1 MLAFY
6 FRFGSI
12 QMSTAYVIVLLLG
25 LLTAAVIMPAT
36 GAFRH
41 EFRWAF
47 LRKTRRLV
55 AGWALVVT
63 SLVTMA
69 AMFKVTSDYSRVW
82 FAYWVF
88 FGVVGLFTS
97 QLIEHGWQ
105 IHRRKHS
112 KIKRRL
118 VLVGGGNNGR
128 RVEQRIKSDMDGELQ
143 LVARFGH
150 DWAGENIH
158 PVEQL
163 ADFVV
168 AEHINEVWI
177 AVPWDDRDM
186 LESTFNV
193 LNESVVDVNVIPDL
207 HQYRLL
213 NQGIVEWGGLP
224 VINLSGTPMTGTE
237 LRLKAIF
244 DRVGSFLLLLLVL
257 PLFLFLALLVKL
269 SGPGPVLFHQKRH
282 GIGGDAIDILK
293 FRSMRVHDEPDGEV
307 IQASRDDDRIT
318 TIGRFLRRTSLDELP
333 QLINVLRGEMSL
345 VGPRP
350 HAIEHNESFKSR
362 IPKYMLRHKVKPGIT
377 GWAQVNGFRGITD
390 TEEKM
395 VLRIEH
401 DLWYIQ
407 NWSLWLD
414 IKILLQTPLAM
425 IHRNAF

>member
-1 MLAFY
+1 MKNLQTQLVILAAFMLAFY

-293 FRSMRVHDEPDGEV
+293 FRSMRVHD
-307 IQASRDDDRIT
+307 
-318 TIGRFLRRTSLDELP
+318 
-333 QLINVLRGEMSL
+333 
-345 VGPRP
+345 
-350 HAIEHNESFKSR
+350 
-362 IPKYMLRHKVKPGIT
+362 
-377 GWAQVNGFRGITD
+377 
-390 TEEKM
+390 
-395 VLRIEH
+395 
-401 DLWYIQ
+401 
-407 NWSLWLD
+407 
-414 IKILLQTPLAM
+414 
-425 IHRNAF
+425 